1 MQPGD
6 GAVELFLCRGRA
18 RDRKIH
24 AAEFFRRFVTMI
36 AVLGAGAD
44 RTENERYSEQKG
56 AFHRVSPFRG
66 TRNVLGNYDCSNC
79 ERGR

>member
-1 MQPGD
+1 M
-6 GAVELFLCRGRA
+6 
-18 RDRKIH
+18 
-24 AAEFFRRFVTMI
+24 TMI

-56 AFHRVSPFRG
+56 AFHGVNPFRG